1 MEPPGDLMGYDR
13 AITLF
18 NPDGRILQVEYAK
31 RTVSQGFAAVGLAGK
46 ECIVFVADRK
56 AHELEKLVIPES
68 IEKIFQIDLHMA
80 AAISGMIA
88 DGRTLIDKAQ
98 NSAQEYK
105 MTYNQPADIL
115 LIVKG
120 ISAEMQA
127 LTQYGGARPFGVSI
141 LFGGLKDGKTY
152 LYMLDPSGTF
162 FQYRAIAIGGN
173 SEIINKILEKEYK
186 ADMDAESLIDL
197 GMKAIKS
204 DESKNSPERFEIAV
218 IDKDGFRKLSK
229 EEIAKYI
236 K

>member
-31 RTVSQGFAAVGLAGK
+31 RTVSQGFAAVGLSGK

-68 IEKIFQIDLHMA
+68 IEKIFQIDLHIG

-88 DGRTLIDKAQ
+88 DGRMLMDKAQ
-98 NSAQEYK
+98 NHAQEYK

-141 LFGGLKDGKTY
+141 LFGGIKDGKTY

-162 FQYRAIAIGGN
+162 FQYKAIAIGGN
-173 SEIINKILEKEYK
+173 SESINKALEKEYK
-186 ADMDAESLIDL
+186 PEMDAESLINL
-197 GMKAIKS
+197 GMKVIKPDDS
-204 DESKNSPERFEIAV
+204 RNAPERFEIAI
-218 IDKDGFRKLSK
+218 IDGKGFRKLNK

>member
-1 MEPPGDLMGYDR
+1 
-13 AITLF
+13 
-18 NPDGRILQVEYAK
+18 
-31 RTVSQGFAAVGLAGK
+31 
-46 ECIVFVADRK
+46 
-56 AHELEKLVIPES
+56 
-68 IEKIFQIDLHMA
+68 MA

-120 ISAEMQA
+120 ISTEMQA

-173 SEIINKILEKEYK
+173 SETINKILEKEYK
-186 ADMDAESLIDL
+186 TDMDAESLINL

-204 DESKNSPERFEIAV
+204 DESKNSSERFEIAV